1 MSFISNDK
9 WKKLKKKMV
18 DLNIVESDIDE
29 KFVLGTGSGGQKI
42 NKTHATVQLR
52 YKELFISVGDARNR
66 DSNRYFARVKLCE
79 QMEGELGIQTKSERL
94 RQKKIKQK
102 KRRTRRSTQGKAV
115 EVDKKVV
122 E

>member
-52 YKELFISVGDARNR
+52 YKDILI
-66 DSNRYFARVKLCE
+66 
-79 QMEGELGIQTKSERL
+79 
-94 RQKKIKQK
+94 
-102 KRRTRRSTQGKAV
+102 
-115 EVDKKVV
+115 
-122 E
+122 